1 MMRKQVR
8 NQPRSN
14 EVMTMRT
21 HVLLPT
27 GDKDK
32 FVGCAVGG
40 EGNGAGAVGNGV
52 GQHNGASNSGGGHV
66 SGGTGGSANGGGS
79 GIVMAPDARAVALL
93 PGRGIDR
100 TGRAGMCRRV
110 GPN

>member
-1 MMRKQVR
+1 
-8 NQPRSN
+8 
-14 EVMTMRT
+14 MRT

-52 GQHNGASNSGGGHV
+52 GGQHNGAGHV